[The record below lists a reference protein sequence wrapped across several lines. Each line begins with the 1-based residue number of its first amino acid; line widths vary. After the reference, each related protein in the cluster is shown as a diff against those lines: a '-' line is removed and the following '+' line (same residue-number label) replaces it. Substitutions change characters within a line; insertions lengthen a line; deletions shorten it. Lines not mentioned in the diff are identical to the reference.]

1 MLSLQGVLIMAMLAS
16 RQTAS
21 TLAFMVLA
29 LFIVPAAQAAPLSTP
44 RAADTQS
51 TVIQVD
57 HDWDDDDY
65 DDYYSRRYYRRHY
78 VGPYYYGR
86 RYYGYGEGYGYNYDD
101 GYRYYGRRR
110 VTVDAPFASVR
121 VRPRGVYVRA
131 PFVRLWV
138 PRY

>member
-1 MLSLQGVLIMAMLAS
+1 MAMLAS

-21 TLAFMVLA
+21 TLALMLLA
-29 LFIVPAAQAAPLSTP
+29 LFIVPAAQAAPLSTA
-44 RAADTQS
+44 RAANTQS
-51 TVIQVD
+51 AVIQVD

-65 DDYYSRRYYRRHY
+65 DDYYSHRYYRRHY

-86 RYYGYGEGYGYNYDD
+86 RYYGYGEGYGYDD

-110 VTVDAPFASVR
+110 VTVDTPFAAVR

>member
-1 MLSLQGVLIMAMLAS
+1 MAMLAS

-21 TLAFMVLA
+21 TLALMLLG
-29 LFIVPAAQAAPLSTP
+29 LFFVPAAQAAPLSTA
-44 RAADTQS
+44 RAPGDQS
-51 TVIQVD
+51 AVIQVD
-57 HDWDDDDY
+57 HDWDDDDDY

-78 VGPYYYGR
+78 VGRPYYGR
-86 RYYGYGEGYGYNYDD
+86 PYYGYGYGSGYGYDDGYRYD

-110 VTVDAPFASVR
+110 VTVHAPFAAVR

>member
-1 MLSLQGVLIMAMLAS
+1 MAMLAS
-16 RQTAS
+16 RQPAS
-21 TLAFMVLA
+21 TLALMLLA
-29 LFIVPAAQAAPLSTP
+29 LFIVPAAQAAPLSTA

-51 TVIQVD
+51 AVIQVD

-65 DDYYSRRYYRRHY
+65 DHYYSHRYYRRGY
-78 VGPYYYGR
+78 VGRPYYYGR
-86 RYYGYGEGYGYNYDD
+86 PYYGYGYGYGYGYDD

>member
-1 MLSLQGVLIMAMLAS
+1 MAMLAS

-21 TLAFMVLA
+21 TLALVLLG
-29 LFIVPAAQAAPLSTP
+29 LFIVPAAQAAPLSTA
-44 RAADTQS
+44 RAPGDQS
-51 TVIQVD
+51 AVVQVD
-57 HDWDDDDY
+57 HDWDDDDDY
-65 DDYYSRRYYRRHY
+65 EDYYSRRYY
-78 VGPYYYGR
+78 VGRPYYGR
-86 RYYGYGEGYGYNYDD
+86 PYYGRPYYGYGYGYGYGYDD

-110 VTVDAPFASVR
+110 VTVDTPFAAVR